1 MQNYYGNSN
10 DTVVLTANGH
20 EVKHLDA
27 PLELDQIPSILPQHL
42 NHTAA
47 KGRTE
52 KYDLFES
59 DTIIRNLQEQG
70 FVVRDAI
77 RQKSRHEEDG
87 GVLTSRHLY
96 RLCKKEDFSKEEIPE
111 LVLVNSHNGS
121 CSLKVYTGFFRLIC
135 ENGVIAGGE
144 EALSIRHMGHTMEE
158 VLASIHGVADNFSNT
173 YGMIDTF
180 KTRLLNGD
188 EINQFAIEADKI
200 RPAIGLRKLA
210 NPMELVNPRRHEDEG
225 NDLWSVFN
233 RVQENMM
240 KGGLTPLGFEGQKR
254 RRLTRPIRNIVQNVH
269 ANRKLWQIAEAYV
282 VG

>member
-1 MQNYYGNSN
+1 MENFYGNSN
-10 DTVVLTANGH
+10 DTVILTANGH

-27 PLELDQIPSILPQHL
+27 PLELDQIPNILPQHL

-47 KGRTE
+47 KERTA

-59 DTIIRNLQEQG
+59 DTIIRNLQESG

-77 RQKSRHEEDG
+77 RQKSRGAQEG

-96 RLCKKEDFSKEEIPE
+96 RLCRKEDFNKEEIPE

-135 ENGVIAGGE
+135 ENGVISGGS
-144 EALSIRHMGHTMEE
+144 EALRIRHMGHSMEE
-158 VLASIHGVADNFSNT
+158 VLESIRGVAENFSNS

-180 KTRLLNGD
+180 KSRLLDGD
-188 EINQFAIEADKI
+188 EIYKFATDANEI
-200 RPAIGLRKLA
+200 RTNIGLRA
-210 NPMELVNPRRHEDEG
+210 IADPMELVNPRRHEDEG

-240 KGGLTPLGFEGQKR
+240 KGGLTPVGFEGQRYHR
-254 RRLTRPIRNIVQNVH
+254 RTRPIRNIVQNVE